1 MPSYNRNEIGSPKAI
16 EAYGRGETRDVF
28 SLLLSERIVF
38 LGTPIDDNVAN
49 NIVAQLLYLS
59 REDPEK
65 DIQMYINSPGG
76 VIYAG
81 MAIYDTM
88 QMIPNRISTVSVGFT
103 ASFGTVLLAAG
114 TKGHRYALSNST
126 IHIHQPLGGAE
137 GQASDIEI
145 KAREILRLKTKLTEI
160 LAFHTGQP
168 FEVIKHDTERDF
180 YMDAKQAVEYGLV
193 DQVLDP
199 PVKKEKS

>member
-1 MPSYNRNEIGSPKAI
+1 
-16 EAYGRGETRDVF
+16 
-28 SLLLSERIVF
+28 
-38 LGTPIDDNVAN
+38 
-49 NIVAQLLYLS
+49 
-59 REDPEK
+59 
-65 DIQMYINSPGG
+65 
-76 VIYAG
+76 
-81 MAIYDTM
+81 
-88 QMIPNRISTVSVGFT
+88 
-103 ASFGTVLLAAG
+103 VLLAAG

-168 FEVIKHDTERDF
+168 FDVIKHDTERDF

-199 PVKKEKS
+199 PGKKEKA